1 MTRLPSLRTR
11 VFHHFIS
18 EQEMATRYTI
28 HLENP
33 QTRLVDQVV
42 DQLQRGAVML
52 YPTDTV
58 YAIGCDINSKAGQQR
73 IRKIRNLPDNKP
85 LTFVASSISQIS
97 DYAKISDSAY
107 QIIRQLVPGP
117 YTFLLP
123 ATKLVP
129 NLVLNSKRTTTGIRV
144 PDHFLCQLLIAEL
157 GNPLISMSAKL
168 DEWVEPTYNE
178 ELFDLFESRVDIILE
193 IDAEYRSPNGD
204 HLSTMID
211 FTDELPRIVREGLG
225 IELASQIV

>member
-1 MTRLPSLRTR
+1 
-11 VFHHFIS
+11 
-18 EQEMATRYTI
+18 MATRYNI
-28 HLENP
+28 HPDNP
-33 QTRLVDQVV
+33 QVRFIDQIV
-42 DQLQRGAVML
+42 DQLKKGAVML

-73 IRKIRNLPDNKP
+73 IRKIRGLPDSKP

-107 QIIRQLVPGP
+107 QVIRQLVPGP

-157 GNPLISMSAKL
+157 GNPLISMSARMDDW
-168 DEWVEPTYNE
+168 DEPAYNE
-178 ELFDLFESRVDIILE
+178 ELFDLFDPLVDIIIE
-193 IDAEYRSPNGD
+193 VDAEYRSPDSGY
-204 HLSTMID
+204 LSTMID
-211 FTDELPRIVREGLG
+211 FTDDVPEIKREGLG
-225 IELASQIV
+225 IELASQII

>member
-1 MTRLPSLRTR
+1 
-11 VFHHFIS
+11 
-18 EQEMATRYTI
+18 MATRISI
-28 HLENP
+28 HPENP
-33 QTRLVDQVV
+33 QPRLIDSVV
-42 DQLQRGAVML
+42 EQLRRGAVML

-58 YAIGCDINSKAGQQR
+58 YAIGCDIKCKPGQAR
-73 IRKIRNLPDNKP
+73 IRKLRNLPDNKP

-129 NLVLNSKRTTTGIRV
+129 TLVLNPKRKTTGIRV
-144 PDHFLCQLLIAEL
+144 PDHYLCQSIIAEL
-157 GNPLISMSAKL
+157 GNPVISMSAKL
-168 DEWVEPTYNE
+168 PDWDEPTSNE
-178 ELFDLFESRVDIILE
+178 ELFDFFDPHVDIIIE
-193 IDAEYRSPNGD
+193 FDAEYRSPDGD

-211 FTDELPRIVREGLG
+211 FTSDWPEIIREGLG
-225 IELASQIV
+225 IELASQVV

>member
-1 MTRLPSLRTR
+1 
-11 VFHHFIS
+11 
-18 EQEMATRYTI
+18 MATRYTI

>member
-1 MTRLPSLRTR
+1 
-11 VFHHFIS
+11 
-18 EQEMATRYTI
+18 MATRYTI
-28 HLENP
+28 HPENP
-33 QTRLVDQVV
+33 QMRLVDQVV

-129 NLVLNSKRTTTGIRV
+129 NLVLNAKRTTTGIRV

-168 DEWVEPTYNE
+168 DEWVEPAYNE
-178 ELFDLFESRVDIILE
+178 ELFDLFESRVDIIIE
-193 IDAEYRSPNGD
+193 IDAEYRSPDGD

-211 FTDELPRIVREGLG
+211 FTGELPCIVREGLG

>member
-1 MTRLPSLRTR
+1 
-11 VFHHFIS
+11 
-18 EQEMATRYTI
+18 MATRYNI
-28 HLENP
+28 HPDNP
-33 QTRLVDQVV
+33 QVRFIDQIVE
-42 DQLQRGAVML
+42 QLKKGAVML

-73 IRKIRNLPDNKP
+73 IRKIRGLPDSKP

-97 DYAKISDSAY
+97 DFAKISDSAY
-107 QIIRQLVPGP
+107 QVIRQLVPGP

-157 GNPLISMSAKL
+157 GNPLISMSARM
-168 DEWVEPTYNE
+168 DDWDEPTYNE
-178 ELFDLFESRVDIILE
+178 ELFDLFDPLVDIIIE
-193 IDAEYRSPNGD
+193 VDAEYRSPDGGY
-204 HLSTMID
+204 LSTMID
-211 FTDELPRIVREGLG
+211 FTNDFAEIKREGLG

>member
-1 MTRLPSLRTR
+1 
-11 VFHHFIS
+11 
-18 EQEMATRYTI
+18 MATRYNI
-28 HLENP
+28 HPDNP
-33 QTRLVDQVV
+33 QVRFIDQIVDRLKK
-42 DQLQRGAVML
+42 GAVML

-73 IRKIRNLPDNKP
+73 IRKIRGLPDSKP

-107 QIIRQLVPGP
+107 QVIRQLVPGP

-157 GNPLISMSAKL
+157 GNPLISMSARMDDW
-168 DEWVEPTYNE
+168 DEPAYNE
-178 ELFDLFESRVDIILE
+178 ELFDLFDPLVDIIIE
-193 IDAEYRSPNGD
+193 VDAEYRSPDSGY
-204 HLSTMID
+204 LSTMID
-211 FTDELPRIVREGLG
+211 FTDDVPEIKREGLG
-225 IELASQIV
+225 IELASQII

>member
-1 MTRLPSLRTR
+1 
-11 VFHHFIS
+11 
-18 EQEMATRYTI
+18 MATRYNI
-28 HLENP
+28 HPENP
-33 QTRLVDQVV
+33 QMRLINQVV
-42 DQLQRGAVML
+42 DQLQKGAVML

-107 QIIRQLVPGP
+107 QVIRQLVPGP

-123 ATKLVP
+123 ATRLVP

-157 GNPLISMSAKL
+157 GNPLVSMSAKL
-168 DEWVEPTYNE
+168 ETWDEPTYNE
-178 ELFDLFESRVDIILE
+178 ELFDTFESLVDIIIE
-193 IDAEYRSPNGD
+193 IDAEYRSPYGD

-211 FTDELPRIVREGLG
+211 FTGDVPQLVREGLG